1 MSPLP
6 RVPRAF
12 MAVLLLAALC
22 LLAAIALIDVR
33 FQARKLQ
40 AELSALELE
49 RRDLREQNR
58 RFQIELASF
67 TDYFMLHRRATDE
80 QEMFF
85 PDVADGSLTSLD
97 ELPGLARSWQLQ
109 EQKQQ

>member
-1 MSPLP
+1 MNAFA

-12 MAVLLLAALC
+12 VAVLLLAALC

-40 AELSALELE
+40 AELSALEGD

-80 QEMFF
+80 QEMAF
-85 PDVADGSLTSLD
+85 PDVADGSLTTLD
-97 ELPGLARSWQLQ
+97 ELPSLARGWQHQ
-109 EQKQQ
+109 EQGQQ